1 MNFILQEIKL
11 WFNESNSQSKSYEF
25 LPNKVNVI
33 TGDATTGKTSF
44 WSIIDYCFLSNKV
57 NIANKIVEKVSW
69 FGIRFTINGKE
80 ISIARKTP
88 TIGAVSSEVY
98 YSIGP
103 LPQSPNSNIQIAE
116 LKALLDIEFG
126 ITESL
131 RFPLG
136 KEFGKTPF
144 NLSYRYFLMFSA
156 LTEDIIGQS
165 KTYFDTTFFGKEE
178 YDKALKH
185 IFNMVIGVNDMENI
199 KSLERIK
206 KIGDDI
212 SNILKQ
218 KNTNANAEKKF
229 ENSINYLIN
238 KLKENQLL
246 EYSYNPNNLSEALS
260 VIDDII
266 VATKKSADNSKVF
279 AEIDELNKT
288 RANLEAQ
295 IHAIERYRKEFEAY
309 KRNLKKSADSLMPI
323 EFLKSNLSDQ
333 LVDSYE
339 TQAFI
344 DSLEESLKEIQNT
357 LSKKVEEP
365 IKVSGD
371 TKQLQSELQ
380 AIKNRINQL
389 NPIKQNFQTE
399 ANKFMVLGE
408 VKNAKESF
416 MEVKSRAIKPIDNE
430 KINQLNDEKL
440 RLEAE
445 LKNIEQV
452 KFTMKTAL
460 NNSIQRNFDL
470 LESMAEYK
478 NSEMR
483 FDDVEMTLRLK
494 PNNQL
499 FPLDNIGSKSNYML
513 MHLCFY
519 LGLHEHMIAVGQEHV
534 PTFLFID
541 QPSIPYYAGG
551 DNNDKAKL
559 LDAFSLINS
568 FIDHIVTKNKN
579 SFQVFMV
586 EHAPESYWIDNDLKN
601 FHTVAQ
607 FINGNG
613 LIPNEFYIA

>member
-88 TIGAVSSEVY
+88 KIGAVSSEVY

-103 LPQSPNSNIQIAE
+103 LPESPNSNIQIAE

-136 KEFGKTPF
+136 KEFGKSPF

-246 EYSYNPNNLSEALS
+246 EYSYNPNNLSDALS

-266 VATKKSADNSKVF
+266 VSTKKSADNSKVF

-295 IHAIERYRKEFEAY
+295 IHAIERYRKEYEAY

-323 EFLKSNLSDQ
+323 EFLKNNLSDQ

-408 VKNAKESF
+408 VKNAKESL

-460 NNSIQRNFDL
+460 NKSIQRNFDL